1 MGQRVEADDFV
12 VCSRGRV
19 ELMFP
24 QFGVVVGEVRMK
36 QLGEAAR
43 V

>member
-12 VCSRGRV
+12 VCSRGLV

-24 QFGVVVGEVRMK
+24 QLGVGVGEVRMK
-36 QLGEAAR
+36 QLAKAAR

>member
-12 VCSRGRV
+12 VCSKGRV
-19 ELMFP
+19 ELMVP
-24 QFGVVVGEVRMK
+24 QFGVGVGEVRMK
-36 QLGEAAR
+36 QLAEAAR

>member
-24 QFGVVVGEVRMK
+24 QLGVGVGEIRLK
-36 QLGEAAR
+36 QLAKAAR